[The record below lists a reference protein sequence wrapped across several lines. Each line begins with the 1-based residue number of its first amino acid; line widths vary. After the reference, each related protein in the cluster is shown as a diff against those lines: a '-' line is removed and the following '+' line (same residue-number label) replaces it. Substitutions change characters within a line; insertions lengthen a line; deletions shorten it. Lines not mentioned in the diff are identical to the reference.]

1 MQFRRYAGIAL
12 SLLHCYLASVS
23 AVRANRAKRSV
34 SKSYS
39 AGLTI
44 DLHSGGRRFALDSI
58 SRSVFSAPASA
69 FRCPLACF
77 RYIGRGSDTSFFW
90 LCCNNRCASCRWP
103 RTLKRQP
110 GALSASPTCHAG
122 IRLSELFSP
131 GVPGH
136 AGHVA
141 GESSPGSNISLPIVI
156 STYFPTGA
164 LRFRETAASASNA
177 GSPWRDRKAGCF
189 CKSPWRSGGS
199 LCCMA
204 DCRLRKASSRLPSC
218 ASTQLERALSDGC
231 AEIAWFLSVRRYH
244 GGSPKTV
251 PI

>member
-1 MQFRRYAGIAL
+1 MQFRRYAGVAL

-34 SKSYS
+34 SKPYF

-44 DLHSGGRRFALDSI
+44 YLHSGGRRFALDSI

-122 IRLSELFSP
+122 IRN
-131 GVPGH
+131 
-136 AGHVA
+136 AGAQGRCENVL
-141 GESSPGSNISLPIVI
+141 GNQ
-156 STYFPTGA
+156 
-164 LRFRETAASASNA
+164 LRFGKRDFGRETFPHL
-177 GSPWRDRKAGCF
+177 GFQLMLDT
-189 CKSPWRSGGS
+189 S
-199 LCCMA
+199 LA
-204 DCRLRKASSRLPSC
+204 RVRQEVTSVCRL
-218 ASTQLERALSDGC
+218 
-231 AEIAWFLSVRRYH
+231 
-244 GGSPKTV
+244 
-251 PI
+251 